1 MNDRIHWFSVEG
13 RPFCEKGN
21 VRFQK
26 YPDSRRQRPECLML
40 HCTCNQYNKL
50 CYDKIHFHSFSFA
63 LGFFPLVS
71 CFLVF
76 FLFFLLIL
84 VLIFLFW
91 FFLILVNVFGTLVS
105 GLLRILTNN

>member
-1 MNDRIHWFSVEG
+1 
-13 RPFCEKGN
+13 
-21 VRFQK
+21 
-26 YPDSRRQRPECLML
+26 ML

-105 GLLRILTNN
+105 GLLRILANN